1 MGGGGVAVRL
11 GEEEVLPGVVGDQLN
26 KEALAKSSS
35 WTWMWFLLD
44 SLLLDPRSLQSS
56 VLQCL

>member
-11 GEEEVLPGVVGDQLN
+11 DEEVLPGVVGDQLN
-26 KEALAKSSS
+26 KEALVKSSS

-44 SLLLDPRSLQSS
+44 YLK
-56 VLQCL
+56 